1 MSLGRRHLIFN
12 FFCYYIIV
20 SEVTT
25 IKNAVLNSW
34 MKSVESLEK
43 YDEVKLAEIRYG
55 LEGFYLTISKL
66 IIIIPLAFI
75 LNTEIFTLIFLLF
88 SLPIRT
94 TSSGF
99 HANTSFQCLII
110 SILAFILVP
119 LLATHFILPVIAK
132 SIIYFCLLIGFWIM
146 APKDS
151 EKKPIVNNNKR
162 FWLKI
167 VSVSIVVVYF
177 LISFF
182 VNNTIENLMILSLIV
197 QLIMISPIPFLLF
210 KQKYNF
216 KWFK

>member
-1 MSLGRRHLIFN
+1 MN

-25 IKNAVLNSW
+25 IKNAVLDSW
-34 MKSVESLEK
+34 MKSVKTLEK
-43 YDEVKLAEIRYG
+43 YDEVRLAEIRYG

-75 LNTEIFTLIFLLF
+75 LNTAVYTLIFLLF

-119 LLATHFILPVIAK
+119 LLA
-132 SIIYFCLLIGFWIM
+132 II
-146 APKDS
+146 
-151 EKKPIVNNNKR
+151 
-162 FWLKI
+162 
-167 VSVSIVVVYF
+167 
-177 LISFF
+177 
-182 VNNTIENLMILSLIV
+182 
-197 QLIMISPIPFLLF
+197 
-210 KQKYNF
+210 
-216 KWFK
+216 

>member
-1 MSLGRRHLIFN
+1 
-12 FFCYYIIV
+12 
-20 SEVTT
+20 
-25 IKNAVLNSW
+25 
-34 MKSVESLEK
+34 MKSVESLKK

-55 LEGFYLTISKL
+55 LEGFYLTVSKL

-75 LNTEIFTLIFLLF
+75 LNTAYYTLIFLLF

-99 HANTSFQCLII
+99 HANTSMQCLII
-110 SILAFILVP
+110 SLVTFILVP
-119 LLATHFILPVIAK
+119 LLSNYFILPVITK
-132 SIIYFCLLIGFWIM
+132 CIIYFCLAIGFWIM

-151 EKKPIVNNNKR
+151 EKKPIVNNKKQ

-167 VSVSIVVVYF
+167 VSVNIVVVYF
-177 LISFF
+177 IISFF
-182 VNNTIENLMILSLIV
+182 LNNVISNLMLLALII
-197 QLIMISPIPFLLF
+197 QAIMISPIPYLFF

>member
-1 MSLGRRHLIFN
+1 MSSVRRRLILK

-25 IKNAVLNSW
+25 IKNAVLNLW
-34 MKSVESLEK
+34 MKSIESMDK
-43 YDEVKLAEIRYG
+43 YDEVKLVEIRYG

-66 IIIIPLAFI
+66 IIIILLAVI
-75 LNTEIFTLIFLLF
+75 LDTTFYTLIFLLF

-94 TSSGF
+94 ASSGF

-119 LLATHFILPVIAK
+119 LLANQFILPVITK

-151 EKKPIVNNNKR
+151 EKKPIVNNKKR

-167 VSVSIVVVYF
+167 FSVSIIVVYF

-182 VNNTIENLMILSLIV
+182 VNNTIDNLMILALII
-197 QLIMISPIPFLLF
+197 QLIMISPIPYKLF

>member
-1 MSLGRRHLIFN
+1 
-12 FFCYYIIV
+12 
-20 SEVTT
+20 
-25 IKNAVLNSW
+25 
-34 MKSVESLEK
+34 MKSIESMEK

-55 LEGFYLTISKL
+55 LEGFYLTMSKL

-75 LNTEIFTLIFLLF
+75 LNTAFYTLIFLLF

-132 SIIYFCLLIGFWIM
+132 CIIYFCLLIGFWIM

-151 EKKPIVNNNKR
+151 EKKPIVNNKKR

-167 VSVSIVVVYF
+167 VSVSIIVVYF
-177 LISFF
+177 FISFF
-182 VNNTIENLMILSLIV
+182 VNNTIENLMILALIT
-197 QLIMISPIPFLLF
+197 QAIMISPIPYLLF